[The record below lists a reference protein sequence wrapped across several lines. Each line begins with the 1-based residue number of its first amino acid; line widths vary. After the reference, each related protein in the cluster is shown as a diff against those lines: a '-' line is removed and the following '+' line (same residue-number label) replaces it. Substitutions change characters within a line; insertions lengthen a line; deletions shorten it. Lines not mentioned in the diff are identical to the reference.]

1 MGQRAPT
8 IGQIA
13 VAVAFAFSCFGLLL
27 FLWSA
32 FGGPVPLK
40 PEGYRVEVPFNEA
53 TTLAE
58 ESDVRISGVS
68 VGKVKDIQLSDSGD
82 TRDLAVAT
90 LEIDDNYAPIP
101 TDTHATLRQKT
112 LLGETYVE
120 LSPGDPDG
128 GTVKEGGSLPP
139 AQVSESVQLDEIFR
153 TFNPRTRAAFQTW
166 MQQAALALN
175 GRGEDLSAAIGNL
188 EPFAEDANRL
198 VRVLDT
204 DDHAVSQFI
213 NNTGVVFN
221 ALSER
226 QGQLQGLIAN
236 SGTVF
241 ATTAQRDQDLKDAF
255 IALPTFLDESKSTLT
270 RLKEFSD
277 DTNPLITQL
286 RPSAREL
293 SGTLKQV
300 ARVSPDLKGFMVG
313 LRKLS
318 KRSTTA
324 LPAVQNLLDNDLPPV
339 LTEIDPFTAQLTPI
353 VAGAH
358 RYEHEITALIANA
371 PAVTN
376 GLINKPET
384 GSALIHYLRTTT
396 PLSPDSLAIFPQH
409 RLRTNRSNA
418 YTAPGEAGNVGNLK
432 IFPIQNSNYCTGP
445 PGVVAELDPTTPA
458 NPNFSNR
465 ATLPGETGTTL
476 FNNLRDLAFGG
487 VNRTD
492 APGFPTQP
500 CIVQGPQQSIGQI
513 PELTDYLHVYSQP

>member
-8 IGQIA
+8 IGQIG

-40 PEGYRVEVPFNEA
+40 PEGYRVDVPFNEA
-53 TTLAE
+53 TTLAQ

-90 LEIDDNYAPIP
+90 LEINDNYAPIP
-101 TDTHATLRQKT
+101 KDTRASLRQKT

-120 LSPGDPDG
+120 LSTGDPDG
-128 GTVKEGGSLPP
+128 GTIEEGGSLPP

-175 GRGEDLSAAIGNL
+175 GRGADLSAAIGNL

-204 DDHAVSQFI
+204 DEQAVSQFI
-213 NNTGVVFN
+213 NNTGVVFD

-241 ATTAQRDQDLKDAF
+241 ATTAQRDQDLREAF
-255 IALPTFLDESKSTLT
+255 IALPTFLDESKATLT
-270 RLKEFSD
+270 RLQEFSQ

-318 KRSTTA
+318 KRSKTA
-324 LPAVQNLLDNDLPPV
+324 LPAVQSILDNDLPPV
-339 LTEIDPFTAQLTPI
+339 LTELDPFTAQLTPI
-353 VAGAH
+353 VAGGE
-358 RYEHEITALIANA
+358 RYKREITALIANA

-384 GSALIHYLRTTT
+384 GSALVHYLRTTT
-396 PLSPDSLAIFPQH
+396 PISPESLAIFPLH
-409 RLRTNRSNA
+409 RLRTNRANT
-418 YTAPGEAGNVGNLK
+418 YTAPGEAGDVGNLK
-432 IFPIQNSNYCTGP
+432 IFPIQNSGYCTGA

-458 NPNFSNR
+458 NANFIPR
-465 ATLPGETGTTL
+465 ATLETPASL
-476 FNNLRDLAFGG
+476 FSNLRSLAFGG

-492 APGFPTQP
+492 DPGYPTQP
-500 CIVQGPQQSIGQI
+500 CTVQGPQQSIGQI